1 MYINISKVTGVK
13 QQYYTTFSEAHSAI
27 DIVISILEHEK
38 QTTDVE
44 FNKSL
49 DIQKL
54 AQNSRKQKINDVF
67 KKKKSK
73 NCYVC
78 SLNIKQ
84 NLKSELLFVIVLI
97 VFISTYDIP
106 IPRYINAKIC
116 LEQKLAIYRGRT
128 VYLCRL
134 RGSGELIDLK
144 QF

>member
-1 MYINISKVTGVK
+1 MTICGDTSHLKMCFLPRTQCDGTHAVQIKGLKCSSFIPFLGICLIYINISKVTGVK

-27 DIVISILEHEK
+27 DIVIGILEHEK

-67 KKKKSK
+67 QKKKKSK
-73 NCYVC
+73 NRYVC

-84 NLKSELLFVIVLI
+84 N
-97 VFISTYDIP
+97 
-106 IPRYINAKIC
+106 
-116 LEQKLAIYRGRT
+116 
-128 VYLCRL
+128 
-134 RGSGELIDLK
+134 
-144 QF
+144 